1 MGSTWIA
8 KNPILNIRNQSL
20 AVPIADYDF
29 EDLMRTIIHVCG
41 LIFSYL
47 PPLFISYSKFYTFF
61 KDSGDYEAKLEILLK
76 AKGFFN
82 SEQVNE
88 YTFKCF

>member
-20 AVPIADYDF
+20 AVPMADNDF
-29 EDLMRTIIHVCG
+29 EDLMRTIIHVCK
-41 LIFSYL
+41 LIFLTLKYK
-47 PPLFISYSKFYTFF
+47 LFKIIFF

-82 SEQVNE
+82 SEQVKKYIRMN
-88 YTFKCF
+88 F